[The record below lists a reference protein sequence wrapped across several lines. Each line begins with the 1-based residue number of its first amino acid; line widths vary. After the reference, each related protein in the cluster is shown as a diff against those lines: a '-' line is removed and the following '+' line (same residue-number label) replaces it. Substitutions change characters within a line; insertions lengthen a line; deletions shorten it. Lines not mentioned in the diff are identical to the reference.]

1 MLHHL
6 RLESGK
12 KLFPP
17 ERPGRGTPPTL
28 RREGY
33 VIWLRL
39 RRAGFPV
46 VKRSGQER
54 AHGLPVAE
62 FGQPPRVA
70 GVSLHPA
77 FHSRLARP
85 RFLKG
90 GGSTG
95 AGIRREH
102 REYGDRPWRTVSRK
116 STRRWA
122 GRSRWG
128 AAPCPADCS
137 AWRLEPTADSGHAG
151 EIRRQ
156 PESLRHVSGGQVN
169 HRPDVGAGPPQSWP
183 CGSPTDG
190 PDEH

>member
-122 GRSRWG
+122 GRSRWR
-128 AAPCPADCS
+128 S
-137 AWRLEPTADSGHAG
+137 A
-151 EIRRQ
+151 
-156 PESLRHVSGGQVN
+156 VSGGLLRLASRAHSGFGPRGRN
-169 HRPDVGAGPPQSWP
+169 SASARISSPRFRRPSQSP
-183 CGSPTDG
+183 SRCGSRAAAILALRFADG
-190 PDEH
+190 WT